1 MNEGLLDLQLLK
13 NLKSKSH
20 ISKTTLKMESKNK
33 YLFPLIVM
41 ASLFFLIGFI
51 TTMNNSLI
59 NYLKDAF
66 NLNEV
71 EKQLPNTFFYGAYIL
86 SIPVGYLLNR
96 IGYKNGIITSLILIS
111 LGFFLCIPG
120 VAFGYYGFLSAIS
133 VFAIG
138 IVILQVAAN
147 PYVNALGSPQT
158 AASRLTLTN
167 ALNSVATVIAPIFVS
182 MLIVSANTGDVA
194 DPKAVQGPFAGIG
207 IVTLVI
213 AIIMFFLLLPEI
225 KETQTA
231 EDVTKKIKTS
241 AFRYTHMWLGSLAI
255 FFYMGIEIGIPS
267 FFADYSVKLG
277 FDFDGE
283 MRIKMLAYYWAGLM
297 VGRVAGIFIL
307 RKYTAARI
315 LSFNAIAGAAML
327 LLSLVLGGIGL
338 NWLGL
343 ALFLGTGLMHS
354 IMWPC
359 IYNLALQDLG
369 IHSKVGSGVIA
380 TSVIG
385 AALLPIMMG
394 GIQKNIGLVVAIC
407 CLFIYYAYITYF
419 AIKGSKIRT

>member
-1 MNEGLLDLQLLK
+1 MTNQNK
-13 NLKSKSH
+13 N
-20 ISKTTLKMESKNK
+20 

-41 ASLFFLIGFI
+41 ATLFFLLGFI

-66 NLNEV
+66 SLNEV

-96 IGYKNGIITSLILIS
+96 IGYKNGVLSGLGLIS

-120 VAFGYYGFLSAIS
+120 VAAGYYGFLSAVS

-138 IVILQVAAN
+138 VVILQVAAN
-147 PYVNALGSPQT
+147 PYVNALGSPET

-182 MLIVSANTGDVA
+182 MLIVSANTEGAA
-194 DPKAVQGPFAGIG
+194 DPKTVQGPFAGIG

-213 AIIMFFLLLPEI
+213 VIVMFFLKLPEI
-225 KETQTA
+225 KEGEVSEGTA
-231 EDVTKKIKTS
+231 KKIKSS
-241 AFRYTHMWLGSLAI
+241 AYKYTHLWLGSLAI
-255 FFYMGIEIGIPS
+255 FFYMGVEIGIPS
-267 FFADYSVKLG
+267 FFADYSAKLN
-277 FDFDGE
+277 FNFDGE
-283 MRIKMLAYYWAGLM
+283 MRTKLLAYYWAGLM

-307 RKYTAARI
+307 RKYSASKI
-315 LSFNAIAGAAML
+315 LSFNAIAGAIMV
-327 LLSLVLGGIGL
+327 LLSLVLGGMGMDRIAL
-338 NWLGL
+338 V
-343 ALFLGTGLMHS
+343 LFLGTGLMHS

-359 IYNLALQDLG
+359 IYNLALEDLG
-369 IHSKVGSGVIA
+369 PHSKVGSGVIA

-394 GIQKNIGLVVAIC
+394 GIQRGVGMIAAIC
-407 CLFIYYAYITYF
+407 CLFVYYAYITFF
-419 AIKGSKIRT
+419 AIRGSKIR